1 MKEIYNKFKC
11 TADKCKQTCCEGW
24 DINIDEKTYSKW
36 NEDKLESYLSNT
48 LCKNNDEYIIRKDIK
63 ESCPFLD
70 EKGLCKIVKVHGD
83 DYISE
88 TCRTF
93 PRIINDKDIKEY
105 SLSCACPEVV
115 ELIYEMNK
123 KLGFNKES
131 KLLELKLRNLAIE
144 IIQNE
149 KLPVDTKILIAYDM
163 LLTALENN
171 DNSDEIILELLEKY
185 SCKSYI
191 DDLYRAISEDE
202 IDLYDS
208 LDEINSLFLDIIA
221 NYKEV
226 PSFKKKLED
235 IYDFAQGV
243 SIDELYSNW
252 NEYNDDFKQNDLLIE
267 NIIVS
272 EIYSNCS
279 CDSIEEL
286 VISFQLVILEYILIK
301 YANFISVK
309 LSKENEINLEKLKEF
324 IVCFYRIIGNNKE
337 AVIEFI
343 YEGFESEVFGIEY
356 ANLIL
361 I

>member
-115 ELIYEMNK
+115 ELIHNENK
-123 KLGFNKES
+123 RIAFNKES
-131 KLLELKLRNLAIE
+131 RLLELKLRNFAIE

-149 KLPVDTKILIAYDM
+149 ELPIATKILIAYDM
-163 LLTALENN
+163 LLTALENS
-171 DNSDEIILELLEKY
+171 DNSDEVILELLEKY

-226 PSFKKKLED
+226 PSFNLMC
-235 IYDFAQGV
+235 
-243 SIDELYSNW
+243 
-252 NEYNDDFKQNDLLIE
+252 
-267 NIIVS
+267 
-272 EIYSNCS
+272 EILPS
-279 CDSIEEL
+279 
-286 VISFQLVILEYILIK
+286 
-301 YANFISVK
+301 
-309 LSKENEINLEKLKEF
+309 SK
-324 IVCFYRIIGNNKE
+324 VGD
-337 AVIEFI
+337 
-343 YEGFESEVFGIEY
+343 G
-356 ANLIL
+356 
-361 I
+361 